1 MTTADEDAGSFSLF
15 MIGSASTSQP
25 EPESEAE
32 RRVRELRELVH
43 EVTGM
48 PVEQPKQRIGFLP

>member
-1 MTTADEDAGSFSLF
+1 MEDDYSFPLF
-15 MIGSASTSQP
+15 MVGSASTSQP

-43 EVTGM
+43 DLTGV
-48 PVEQPKQRIGFLP
+48 PVEPPKPRIGFLP